1 MTSSAPVAAP
11 AASTADDDDEDVMA
25 YFARIAAAG

>member
-1 MTSSAPVAAP
+1 MTASAPAPVAA
-11 AASTADDDDEDVMA
+11 STSDDDDEDVMA